1 MYLKAPM
8 QCIDGNFRPAA
19 DDVAKLEYDAA
30 AAHALLEAMERGC
43 DTSLS
48 ADAQMIIEA
57 YRKLLINRANDLM
70 WKWGYP

>member
-8 QCIDGNFRPAA
+8 QCVGGHFRPSS

-30 AAHALLEAMERGC
+30 AAHALLAAMEHGC
-43 DTSLS
+43 DAGLS
-48 ADAQMIIEA
+48 TEARMITEA
-57 YRKLLINRANDLM
+57 YRKALINRANDLM